1 MPPVQRRAPRAYTPD
16 LGNIDTAADLLAV
29 NPRTVRRMLH
39 EGELSAYR
47 VRSAL
52 RVDLNEVRDLL
63 QPVPPESVSA

>member
-1 MPPVQRRAPRAYTPD
+1 MP
-16 LGNIDTAADLLAV
+16 
-29 NPRTVRRMLH
+29 TVP
-39 EGELSAYR
+39 G